1 VACAPLFVIVCS
13 RRPSKKGLDLFSYA
27 IRLSVLIV
35 ALGIAT
41 PSLAAGAPQVWGQ
54 DDGFK
59 PFDIRAEIRAH
70 YARRLPRGW
79 YVGDPL
85 KTDNGYNLRLII
97 DWEWKGNP
105 VSATLNLCPPRQSV
119 IWQHIKRIYVTPSHR
134 SLRYAGV
141 ECR

>member
-1 VACAPLFVIVCS
+1 VLAVPLGVLMPNAGAVAAS
-13 RRPSKKGLDLFSYA
+13 
-27 IRLSVLIV
+27 
-35 ALGIAT
+35 
-41 PSLAAGAPQVWGQ
+41 APQVWGQ

-70 YARRLPRGW
+70 FARRLPRGW
-79 YVGDPL
+79 YIGDPL
-85 KTDNGYNLRLII
+85 KTDNGYDLRLII

-119 IWQHIKRIYVTPSHR
+119 IWQHIKRLYVTPSHR

>member
-1 VACAPLFVIVCS
+1 MFRHPPRKGFVLFRFVV
-13 RRPSKKGLDLFSYA
+13 R
-27 IRLSVLIV
+27 VLILV
-35 ALGIAT
+35 FALGAT
-41 PSLAAGAPQVWGQ
+41 APTFAAGAPQVWGQ
-54 DDGFK
+54 DSGFR

-79 YVGDPL
+79 YVGDPM
-85 KTDNGYNLRLII
+85 KTDNGYDLRLII

>member
-1 VACAPLFVIVCS
+1 MLIVAGAPLFVIVH
-13 RRPSKKGLDLFSYA
+13 RGKVVHLFSSVA
-27 IRLSVLIV
+27 RLLALIFL
-35 ALGIAT
+35 LGFAT
-41 PSLAAGAPQVWGQ
+41 PSADAAAPQVWGQ

-79 YVGDPL
+79 YIGDPL
-85 KTDNGYNLRLII
+85 KTDNGYDLRLII
-97 DWEWKGNP
+97 DWAWKGNP

-119 IWQHIKRIYVTPSHR
+119 IWQHIKRLYVTPSHR